1 MQIPLKDQKKVVL
14 LHFLTQYSYKRI
26 DKIVIDGGWISEERR
41 TIEMATRVGLVSVV
55 VAPERIIKIQIER
68 KRINKK
74 KMRIKV
80 AVLANIVEATMC
92 WC

>member
-41 TIEMATRVGLVSVV
+41 TIEMATRVV
-55 VAPERIIKIQIER
+55 VATERIIKVQIER

-80 AVLANIVEATMC
+80 AVLDNIVEATMC